1 MTRVLVVD
9 DTEHV
14 RAMLVDIL
22 QLYGFDVVGQ
32 AADGEEAV
40 TQAAATRPDIIVMDY
55 KMPGKDG
62 VETTREIRESI
73 PQQHVILY
81 SAYIN
86 RELQDEA
93 IAAGVSACVPKG
105 SGVEALAE
113 EISALV
119 MDLRGGGNAP

>member
-1 MTRVLVVD
+1 VIRVMVVD

-22 QLYGFDVVGQ
+22 QLYGFEVVGQ
-32 AADGEEAV
+32 AADGNEAV
-40 TQAAATRPDIIVMDY
+40 PLAAEHRPDVIVMDY

-62 VETTREIRESI
+62 VQTTREIRESI
-73 PQQHVILY
+73 PDQRVVLY
-81 SAYIN
+81 SAFIS

-93 IAAGVSACVPKG
+93 TAAGVSACVPKG
-105 SGVEALAE
+105 SGVETLAG

-119 MDLRGGGNAP
+119 MDLGQDGN